1 MLSIS
6 VVYPKIL
13 KSILTVAFSIREFGE
28 VCLDKYSREVMTA
41 LSSKDYDKAVSK
53 YLLSYDIEN
62 WKIFTD
68 NYYKL
73 TPFEAERVIEV
84 ISRKMDFHMIIDIL
98 SLAHIIGSS
107 ISLSLSLIKIFS
119 KLDVSNFEEHISS
132 NILRLLQSPIAE
144 ERRIGLFMAGYF
156 DRDDFFEEIEKMSNY
171 DILFEDAYFSLGLM
185 SDPKIVNLLSTKFVF
200 LSKNHIQRQAIAK
213 ILVQKGNPLAA
224 LWLFKNKEFDF
235 NTSFSKS
242 IYIAREIA
250 WLGMKPALFLDSND
264 DFLQPITYKFL
275 NAISA
280 ILSYDIELIAEIDLK
295 NTSEKLIQLLEIEP
309 TIDLIKTTYT
319 IKNAVKEVYF
329 DVDPY
334 SVNKEIRDQIT
345 NSWKILN
352 KFPNENIYEYLRAYV
367 SSCLSPAN
375 EEFILA
381 LRIIGNFQLN
391 EFEPKLLGIA
401 KEKKI
406 SPEQGYELINCL
418 GRIGSVSS
426 VDYII
431 SEIDQKVNTDKR
443 NISSQES
450 NLMHSDVDYIDDF
463 DNELLRTI
471 NQSFTLDVL
480 SWFNYDFTELY
491 YWNALFAL
499 GNLKHEKALSSLQDA
514 LDDYDPKIRYQAINS
529 IKSLNVLNDT
539 IEERLVN
546 LSLQESFMSV
556 QREAISAL
564 GTLNSQ
570 TAIPI
575 FVKSIHQAIND
586 GILELAGAVDVVY
599 ENRWDEDE
607 YEESTANTKKR
618 DAEEIGATHKVSEK
632 IASSDKKLAESEI
645 YRWID
650 RLNSESSKPLELRE
664 DFITFDHDVPEQI
677 DFFERTNETD
687 IYETSETHSEI
698 EEDEEWLSEL
708 GEQFKK
714 ITILDSTIDS
724 LKITIAPLPI
734 AQIKELIEHPIDEDL
749 YKDALIMLAK
759 TEDQFAI
766 NELIGLFDITDF
778 IRAREITT
786 LLQKTDSSQITKLK
800 KAINDSPDWILKHN
814 LVKKNGK

>member
-1 MLSIS
+1 
-6 VVYPKIL
+6 
-13 KSILTVAFSIREFGE
+13 
-28 VCLDKYSREVMTA
+28 MTA
-41 LSSKDYDKAVSK
+41 LSSIDYDKAVSK

-68 NYYKL
+68 NYFKL
-73 TPFEAERVIEV
+73 TPFEAERIFDT

-98 SLAHIIGSS
+98 SLSHIIGSS

-119 KLDVSNFEEHISS
+119 KLDVSNFEEHISTH
-132 NILRLLQSPIAE
+132 ILRLLQSPIAE

-156 DRDDFFEEIEKMSNY
+156 DRDDFFDEIEKMSNY

-185 SDPKIVNLLSTKFVF
+185 SDSKIVNLLSTKFVF
-200 LSKNHIQRQAIAK
+200 LSKNQIQRQAIAK

-242 IYIAREIA
+242 IYIARELA
-250 WLGMKPALFLDSND
+250 WLGIKPALFLDSND

-280 ILSYDIELIAEIDLK
+280 ILSYEIELIAEIDLIK
-295 NTSEKLIQLLEIEP
+295 TTEKLIQLLEIEP

-319 IKNAVKEVYF
+319 IKNAVKELYF

-334 SVNKEIRDQIT
+334 SINKEIRDQIT

-352 KFPNENIYEYLRAYV
+352 KFPNENIFEFLRTYV
-367 SSCLSPAN
+367 SSSLSPDK

-381 LRIIGNFQLN
+381 LRIIGNFHLN

-401 KEKKI
+401 NERKI
-406 SPEQGYELINCL
+406 SPEQNYELINCL
-418 GRIGSVSS
+418 GKIGNVSS

-431 SEIDQKVNTDKR
+431 SEINRKVNTGKR
-443 NISSQES
+443 NNSSHES
-450 NLMHSDVDYIDDF
+450 NLVHSDVDYIDDF
-463 DNELLRTI
+463 DNDLLRTI

-480 SWFNYDFTELY
+480 SWFNFDFTELY

-499 GNLKHEKALSSLQDA
+499 GNLRNEKALATLQDA

-539 IEERLVN
+539 IEEKLVN
-546 LSLQESFMSV
+546 LSLHESFMSV
-556 QREAISAL
+556 QREAILAL

-575 FVKSIHQAIND
+575 FMKLIYQAIEE
-586 GILELAGAVDVVY
+586 GILELTEEVDVVY
-599 ENRWDEDE
+599 ENRWDEDNF
-607 YEESTANTKKR
+607 EESTTKTKKR
-618 DAEEIGATHKVSEK
+618 DVEEIGATHKVSEK
-632 IASSDKKLAESEI
+632 IAAADRKLAESDI

-650 RLNSESSKPLELRE
+650 RLNSKSSKPIELRE
-664 DFITFDHDVPEQI
+664 DFITYDHDDPEQI
-677 DFFERTNETD
+677 DFFERTADTD
-687 IYETSETHSEI
+687 IYEVSEMHSEI
-698 EEDEEWLSEL
+698 EENKEDKEWLSEL

-714 ITILDSTIDS
+714 ITILDSIIES
-724 LKITIAPLPI
+724 LKVTTAPLPI
-734 AQIKELIEHPIDEDL
+734 SQIKGLIEHPIEEDL
-749 YKDALIMLAK
+749 YKDALIILAK

-766 NELIGLFDITDF
+766 NELVGLFDVMDF
-778 IRAREITT
+778 IRAREIFN
-786 LLQKTDSSQITKLK
+786 LLANTDSNQIPKLK
-800 KAINDSPDWILKHN
+800 KAISDSPDWILKHN

>member
-1 MLSIS
+1 M
-6 VVYPKIL
+6 
-13 KSILTVAFSIREFGE
+13 
-28 VCLDKYSREVMTA
+28 DKYSREVMTA
-41 LSSKDYDKAVSK
+41 LSSVDYDKAVLK

-73 TPFEAERVIEV
+73 TPFEAERIFNV
-84 ISRKMDFHMIIDIL
+84 ISKKMDFHMIIDIL

-107 ISLSLSLIKIFS
+107 ISLSLSLIKIFC
-119 KLDVSNFEEHISS
+119 KLDVSNFEEHISE

-156 DRDDFFEEIEKMSNY
+156 DRDDFFDEIEKMSNY

-185 SDPKIVNLLSTKFVF
+185 SDSKIVNLLSTKFVF

-242 IYIAREIA
+242 IYIARELA
-250 WLGMKPALFLDSND
+250 WLGIKPALFLDSND

-280 ILSYDIELIAEIDLK
+280 ILSYDIELVEEIDLL
-295 NTSEKLIQLLEIEP
+295 NTIRKLLQLLEVEP

-319 IKNAVKEVYF
+319 IKNAVKDLYF
-329 DVDPY
+329 DIDPY
-334 SVNKEIRDQIT
+334 SVNKETRNQII

-352 KFPNENIYEYLRAYV
+352 KFPNEKIFEFLGTFV
-367 SSCLSPAN
+367 SSRLSPDN

-381 LRIIGNFQLN
+381 LRIIGNFHLK
-391 EFEPKLLGIA
+391 EFETRLIGIGS
-401 KEKKI
+401 ERKI
-406 SPEQGYELINCL
+406 SPEQDYELINCL
-418 GRIGSVSS
+418 GKIGNDSS
-426 VDYII
+426 VDHII
-431 SEIDQKVNTDKR
+431 LEINRKVNTGKR
-443 NISSQES
+443 NNSSQES

-499 GNLKHEKALSSLQDA
+499 GNLRNEKALATLQDA

-529 IKSLNVLNDT
+529 IKSINVLNDL
-539 IEERLVN
+539 IEEKLVN
-546 LSLQESFMSV
+546 LSLHESFMSV

-570 TAIPI
+570 TVIPI
-575 FVKSIHQAIND
+575 FVKSIYQAIEA
-586 GILELAGAVDVVY
+586 GILELAEEIDVVY

-607 YEESTANTKKR
+607 YDESTTKTQKR

-632 IASSDKKLAESEI
+632 IAAADKKLAESDI

-650 RLNSESSKPLELRE
+650 RLNSKSSKPLELRE
-664 DFITFDHDVPEQI
+664 DFITFDHDDPEQI
-677 DFFERTNETD
+677 DFFERTTG
-687 IYETSETHSEI
+687 T
-698 EEDEEWLSEL
+698 
-708 GEQFKK
+708 
-714 ITILDSTIDS
+714 
-724 LKITIAPLPI
+724 
-734 AQIKELIEHPIDEDL
+734 
-749 YKDALIMLAK
+749 
-759 TEDQFAI
+759 
-766 NELIGLFDITDF
+766 
-778 IRAREITT
+778 
-786 LLQKTDSSQITKLK
+786 
-800 KAINDSPDWILKHN
+800 
-814 LVKKNGK
+814 

>member
-1 MLSIS
+1 
-6 VVYPKIL
+6 
-13 KSILTVAFSIREFGE
+13 
-28 VCLDKYSREVMTA
+28 MTA
-41 LSSKDYDKAVSK
+41 LSSIDYDKAVSK

-68 NYYKL
+68 NYFKL
-73 TPFEAERVIEV
+73 TPFEAERIFDV

-119 KLDVSNFEEHISS
+119 KLDVSNFEEHICS

-156 DRDDFFEEIEKMSNY
+156 DRDDFFDEIEKMSNY

-185 SDPKIVNLLSTKFVF
+185 SDSKIVNLLSTKFVF

-242 IYIAREIA
+242 IYIARELA
-250 WLGMKPALFLDSND
+250 WLGIKPALFLDSND

-280 ILSYDIELIAEIDLK
+280 ILSYDIELVAEIDLI
-295 NTSEKLIQLLEIEP
+295 NTTEKLIQLLGIEP
-309 TIDLIKTTYT
+309 SIDLIKTTYT
-319 IKNAVKEVYF
+319 LKNAVKELYF

-334 SVNKEIRDQIT
+334 SVNKEIRVQII

-352 KFPNENIYEYLRAYV
+352 KFPNENILEFLRAYV
-367 SSCLSPAN
+367 SSCLSPDN

-381 LRIIGNFQLN
+381 LRIIGNFHLN
-391 EFEPKLLGIA
+391 EFETKLIEIA
-401 KEKKI
+401 KKRKI
-406 SPEQGYELINCL
+406 SPEQDYELINCL
-418 GRIGSVSS
+418 GKIGNVSS

-431 SEIDQKVNTDKR
+431 SEIKRKVNTDKR
-443 NISSQES
+443 KNSTQES

-499 GNLKHEKALSSLQDA
+499 GNLRNENALSTLQDA

-539 IEERLVN
+539 LEEKLV
-546 LSLQESFMSV
+546 SLCLHESFMSV

-570 TAIPI
+570 SVIPI
-575 FVKSIHQAIND
+575 FVKSIYQAIEE
-586 GILELAGAVDVVY
+586 GVLELEGAIDVVY
-599 ENRWDEDE
+599 DNRWDEDK
-607 YEESTANTKKR
+607 YEESTTKIQKK
-618 DAEEIGATHKVSEK
+618 DVEEIGATHKVSEK
-632 IASSDKKLAESEI
+632 IAASDKKLAESDI

-650 RLNSESSKPLELRE
+650 RLNSKSSKPLELRE

-677 DFFERTNETD
+677 DFFERTTDTD
-687 IYETSETHSEI
+687 IYETSEEHSEI
-698 EEDEEWLSEL
+698 EEDKEDEEWLSEL
-708 GEQFKK
+708 GEHFKK
-714 ITILDSTIDS
+714 ITILDSTIES
-724 LKITIAPLPI
+724 LKVTTAPLPI
-734 AQIKELIEHPIDEDL
+734 SQIKELIEHPIDEDL

-766 NELIGLFDITDF
+766 NELVGLFDVMDF
-778 IRAREITT
+778 TRAREIFN
-786 LLQKTDSSQITKLK
+786 LLANTDSNQIAKLK
-800 KAINDSPDWILKHN
+800 KAISDSPDWILKQN

>member
-1 MLSIS
+1 
-6 VVYPKIL
+6 
-13 KSILTVAFSIREFGE
+13 
-28 VCLDKYSREVMTA
+28 MTA
-41 LSSKDYDKAVSK
+41 LSSVDYDKAVLK

-68 NYYKL
+68 NYFKL
-73 TPFEAERVIEV
+73 TPFEAERIFNV
-84 ISRKMDFHMIIDIL
+84 ISKKMDFHMIIDIL

-107 ISLSLSLIKIFS
+107 ISLSLSLIKIFC
-119 KLDVSNFEEHISS
+119 KLDVSNFEEHISE

-156 DRDDFFEEIEKMSNY
+156 DRDDFFDEIEKMSNY

-185 SDPKIVNLLSTKFVF
+185 SDSKIVNLLSTKFVF

-213 ILVQKGNPLAA
+213 ILIQKGNPLAA

-242 IYIAREIA
+242 IYIARELA
-250 WLGMKPALFLDSND
+250 WLGIKPALFLDSND

-280 ILSYDIELIAEIDLK
+280 ILSYDIELVEEIDLL
-295 NTSEKLIQLLEIEP
+295 NTIRKLLQLLEVEP

-319 IKNAVKEVYF
+319 IKNAVKDLYF
-329 DVDPY
+329 DIDPY
-334 SVNKEIRDQIT
+334 SVNKETRNQII

-352 KFPNENIYEYLRAYV
+352 KFPNEKIFEFLGTFV
-367 SSCLSPAN
+367 SSRLSPDN

-381 LRIIGNFQLN
+381 LRIIGNFHLK
-391 EFEPKLLGIA
+391 EFETRLIGIGS
-401 KEKKI
+401 ERKI
-406 SPEQGYELINCL
+406 SPEQDYELINCL
-418 GRIGSVSS
+418 GKIGNDSS
-426 VDYII
+426 VDHII
-431 SEIDQKVNTDKR
+431 LEINRKVNTGKR
-443 NISSQES
+443 NNSSQES

-499 GNLKHEKALSSLQDA
+499 GNLRNEKALATLQEA

-529 IKSLNVLNDT
+529 IKSINVLNDL
-539 IEERLVN
+539 IEEKLVN
-546 LSLQESFMSV
+546 LSLHESFMSV

-570 TAIPI
+570 TVIPI
-575 FVKSIHQAIND
+575 FVKSIYQAIEA
-586 GILELAGAVDVVY
+586 GILELAEEIDVVY

-607 YEESTANTKKR
+607 YDESTSKTQKR

-632 IASSDKKLAESEI
+632 IAAADKKLAESDI

-650 RLNSESSKPLELRE
+650 RLNSKSSKPLELRE
-664 DFITFDHDVPEQI
+664 DFITFDHDDPEQI
-677 DFFERTNETD
+677 DFFERTTGTD
-687 IYETSETHSEI
+687 IYEDSEMQAEI
-698 EEDEEWLSEL
+698 KEDKEDEELLSEL

-714 ITILDSTIDS
+714 ITILDSKIES
-724 LKITIAPLPI
+724 LKVTTAPLPI
-734 AQIKELIEHPIDEDL
+734 SQIKELIEHPIDEDL

-766 NELIGLFDITDF
+766 NELVGLFDISDF
-778 IRAREITT
+778 IRAREIFNF
-786 LLQKTDSSQITKLK
+786 LAKTDLNQITKLK
-800 KAINDSPDWILKHN
+800 KAINDSPDWILKQN

>member
-1 MLSIS
+1 M
-6 VVYPKIL
+6 
-13 KSILTVAFSIREFGE
+13 
-28 VCLDKYSREVMTA
+28 
-41 LSSKDYDKAVSK
+41 
-53 YLLSYDIEN
+53 
-62 WKIFTD
+62 
-68 NYYKL
+68 
-73 TPFEAERVIEV
+73 
-84 ISRKMDFHMIIDIL
+84 
-98 SLAHIIGSS
+98 
-107 ISLSLSLIKIFS
+107 
-119 KLDVSNFEEHISS
+119 
-132 NILRLLQSPIAE
+132 
-144 ERRIGLFMAGYF
+144 
-156 DRDDFFEEIEKMSNY
+156 
-171 DILFEDAYFSLGLM
+171 
-185 SDPKIVNLLSTKFVF
+185 
-200 LSKNHIQRQAIAK
+200 
-213 ILVQKGNPLAA
+213 
-224 LWLFKNKEFDF
+224 
-235 NTSFSKS
+235 
-242 IYIAREIA
+242 
-250 WLGMKPALFLDSND
+250 FLDSND

-280 ILSYDIELIAEIDLK
+280 ILSYDIELVAEIDLK
-295 NTSEKLIQLLEIEP
+295 NTSEKLLQLIEIEP
-309 TIDLIKTTYT
+309 TIDLIKTTYN
-319 IKNAVKEVYF
+319 IKNAVKELHF
-329 DVDPY
+329 DVDPF
-334 SVNKEIRDQIT
+334 SVKQEIRDQIT
-345 NSWKILN
+345 KSWKILN
-352 KFPNENIYEYLRAYV
+352 KFPNENIFEYLRAYV
-367 SSCLSPAN
+367 SSCLSPDN

-381 LRIIGNFQLN
+381 LRIIGNFQLI

-406 SPEQGYELINCL
+406 TPEQDYELINCL
-418 GRIGSVSS
+418 GKIGSVLS

-431 SEIDQKVNTDKR
+431 SEINRKVNTDKR
-443 NISSQES
+443 NNSSQES

-471 NQSFTLDVL
+471 NQSFNLDVL

-499 GNLKHEKALSSLQDA
+499 GNLRHEKALSSLQDA

-539 IEERLVN
+539 IEEKLVN

-570 TAIPI
+570 TVIPI
-575 FVKSIHQAIND
+575 FVKSIYQAIEE

-607 YEESTANTKKR
+607 YDESTTNTKKR
-618 DAEEIGATHKVSEK
+618 EAEEIGATHKVSEK
-632 IASSDKKLAESEI
+632 IAASDKKLAESEI

-677 DFFERTNETD
+677 DFFERTTETD
-687 IYETSETHSEI
+687 IYETSEMQSEI
-698 EEDEEWLSEL
+698 EEDKEDEEWLSEL

-714 ITILDSTIDS
+714 ITILDSTIES
-724 LKITIAPLPI
+724 LKVTTAPLPI
-734 AQIKELIEHPIDEDL
+734 SQIKDLIEHPIDEDL

-766 NELIGLFDITDF
+766 NELVGLFDVTDF
-778 IRAREITT
+778 LRAREIFN
-786 LLQKTDSSQITKLK
+786 LLLKIDSSQITKLK

-814 LVKKNGK
+814 LGKKNGK